1 MLTKQNN
8 DLLTRTGAGTPTG
21 EMMRRYWMPA
31 ALSSELP
38 APDCPPVRV
47 KLLGENLIAFRD
59 TNGRIGLLEEFCA
72 HRGASLFLARNEEC
86 GLRCVYHG
94 WKYDLDGRC
103 VDMPNEPP
111 DSRFKDEIRLK
122 AYPTFELGDVVW
134 AYMGPKEKMPSPP
147 PFEWTAV
154 SREYRCVSKTWQE
167 CNWLQAL
174 EGGIDTTHGAFLH
187 RAISTETNKPG
198 INPQD
203 IRVRH
208 LVPEQEIE
216 LTDYGFVYASIRS
229 LGEKG
234 IFFRT
239 YHYAVPIYQ
248 FWATINDSRSSASN
262 MWVPMD
268 DENCM
273 VYSLMYRHSGD
284 PFTEQEK
291 TDFDRR
297 NGRDRLRKDFRKLR
311 NKDNDWMIDREA
323 QKAETFTGI
332 EGINLQDHA
341 VQESM
346 GPIVDRTR
354 EHLVASDKAIVTARH
369 LLMNAVKKLEQKEDP
384 PNISTSCSQIRAIH
398 RTLPAGIRWRDAL
411 KSEAAHNAPAIID

>member
-1 MLTKQNN
+1 MLTKEAN
-8 DLLTRTGAGTPTG
+8 DRLTRTGTGTPMG
-21 EMMRRYWMPA
+21 ELMRRYWMPA
-31 ALSSELP
+31 ALSAELP
-38 APDCPPVRV
+38 EPDCPPVRV
-47 KLLGENLIAFRD
+47 KLLGENLVAFRD
-59 TNGRIGLLEEFCA
+59 TNGKIGLLEEFCA
-72 HRGASLFLARNEEC
+72 HRGASLFLGRNEEC

-94 WKYDLDGRC
+94 WKYDLNGRC

-111 DSRFKDEIRLK
+111 DSRFKDEIQLK
-122 AYPTFELGDVVW
+122 AYPTLELGDVVW
-134 AYMGPKEKMPSPP
+134 AYLGPQGEMPSPP
-147 PFEWTAV
+147 AFEWTAV
-154 SREYRCVSKTWQE
+154 SKGHRCVSKTWQE

-187 RAISTETNKPG
+187 RAISTETNKAG

-203 IRVRH
+203 IRVQH
-208 LVPEQEIE
+208 LVPQQEIDV
-216 LTDYGFVYASIRS
+216 TDYGFLYVSLRP

-234 IFFRT
+234 TFFRT

-248 FWATINDSRSSASN
+248 FWAVVNDSRSSASN

-273 VYSLMYRHSGD
+273 VYSLMYRHSGG
-284 PFTEQEK
+284 PFSAQEK
-291 TDFDRR
+291 FDFDRR
-297 NGRDRLRKDFRKLR
+297 NGRDRLAADFRKIR
-311 NKDNDWMIDREA
+311 NKDNAWMIDRQA
-323 QKAETFTGI
+323 QKRETFTGI

-369 LLMNAVKKLEQKEDP
+369 LLMHALKKIEQNEDP
-384 PNISTSCSQIRAIH
+384 PNIWPSAGRIRAIH
-398 RTLPAGIRWRDAL
+398 KIIPPGTQWRGTLRNDFSGTV
-411 KSEAAHNAPAIID
+411 SN

>member
-1 MLTKQNN
+1 
-8 DLLTRTGAGTPTG
+8 
-21 EMMRRYWMPA
+21 MPA

-38 APDCPPVRV
+38 AADCPPVRV

-59 TNGRIGLLEEFCA
+59 SNGRIGLLEEFCA
-72 HRGASLFLARNEEC
+72 HRGASLFLGRNEEC

-103 VDMPNEPP
+103 VDMPNELPT
-111 DSRFKDEIRLK
+111 SRFKDEIHLK
-122 AYPTFELGDVVW
+122 AYPTLELGDVVW
-134 AYMGPKEKMPSPP
+134 AYMGPKEKIPSPP
-147 PFEWTAV
+147 AFEWTAV
-154 SREYRCVSKTWQE
+154 SKEYRCVSKTWQE

-187 RAISTETNKPG
+187 RAISTETDKPG

-216 LTDYGFVYASIRS
+216 LMDYGFLYASIRS

-234 IFFRT
+234 TFFRT
-239 YHYAVPIYQ
+239 YHYALPIYQ
-248 FWATINDSRSSASN
+248 FWAIVNDSRSSASN

-284 PFTEQEK
+284 PFTEEEK
-291 TDFDRR
+291 FDFDCR
-297 NGRDRLRKDFRKLR
+297 NGRDRLRSDFRKLR
-311 NKDNDWMIDREA
+311 NKDNDWMINRQA

-346 GPIVDRTR
+346 GAIVDRTR

-369 LLMNAVKKLEQKEDP
+369 LLMNAVKKMADKEDP
-384 PNISTSCSQIRAIH
+384 PNIWPSCSQIRAIH
-398 RTLPAGIRWRDAL
+398 RTIPPGISWRDAL
-411 KSEAAHNAPAIID
+411 KSKPAGDVSAHR

>member
-1 MLTKQNN
+1 MLTKETN
-8 DLLTRTGAGTPTG
+8 DLLTKTGPGNPMG
-21 EMMRRYWMPA
+21 ELMRRYWMPA

-38 APDCPPVRV
+38 EPDSPPVRV
-47 KLLGENLIAFRD
+47 KLLGENLVAFRD
-59 TNGRIGLLEEFCA
+59 TEGKIGLLEEFCA
-72 HRGASLFLARNEEC
+72 HRGASLFLGRNEEC

-94 WKYDLDGRC
+94 WKYDSDGRC
-103 VDMPNEPP
+103 VDMPNEPA
-111 DSRFKDEIRLK
+111 DSQFKDKIHLK
-122 AYPTFELGDVVW
+122 AYPTLELGDVVW
-134 AYMGPKEKMPSPP
+134 AYMGPKEKMPPP
-147 PFEWTAV
+147 PAFEWTTV
-154 SREYRCVSKTWQE
+154 SKQHRCVSKTWQE

-187 RAISTETNKPG
+187 RAISSETNRAG

-208 LVPEQEIE
+208 LVPQQEIE
-216 LTDYGFVYASIRS
+216 LTDYGFLYASIRS

-234 IFFRT
+234 TFFRT
-239 YHYAVPIYQ
+239 YHYALPIYQ
-248 FWATINDSRSSASN
+248 FWAIVNDSRSSASN

-273 VYSLMYRHSGD
+273 VYSLMYRHSGG
-284 PFTEQEK
+284 PFAAKEK
-291 TDFDRR
+291 VEFDRR
-297 NGRDRLRKDFRKLR
+297 NGRDRLDADFRKIR
-311 NKDNDWMIDREA
+311 NKDNVWMIDRAA
-323 QKAETFTGI
+323 QKRETFTGI

-369 LLMNAVKKLEQKEDP
+369 LLLHAVK
-384 PNISTSCSQIRAIH
+384 
-398 RTLPAGIRWRDAL
+398 
-411 KSEAAHNAPAIID
+411 NADSGRRSDSAPGFA

>member
-1 MLTKQNN
+1 MLTKETN
-8 DLLTRTGAGTPTG
+8 DLLTKTGPGNPMG
-21 EMMRRYWMPA
+21 ELMRRYWMPA

-38 APDCPPVRV
+38 EPDCPPVRV
-47 KLLGENLIAFRD
+47 KLLGENLVAFRD
-59 TNGRIGLLEEFCA
+59 TEGKIGLLEEFCA
-72 HRGASLFLARNEEC
+72 HRGASLFLGRNEEC

-94 WKYDLDGRC
+94 WKYDSDGRC
-103 VDMPNEPP
+103 VDMPNEPA
-111 DSRFKDEIRLK
+111 DSQFKDKIHLK
-122 AYPTFELGDVVW
+122 AYPTLELGDVVW
-134 AYMGPKEKMPSPP
+134 AYMGPKEKMPPP
-147 PFEWTAV
+147 PAFEWTTV
-154 SREYRCVSKTWQE
+154 SQQHRCVSKTWQE

-187 RAISTETNKPG
+187 RAISSETNRAG

-208 LVPEQEIE
+208 LVPQQEIE
-216 LTDYGFVYASIRS
+216 LTDYGFLYASIRS

-234 IFFRT
+234 TFFRT
-239 YHYAVPIYQ
+239 YHYALPIYQ
-248 FWATINDSRSSASN
+248 FWAIVNDSRSSASN

-273 VYSLMYRHSGD
+273 VYSLMYRHSGG
-284 PFTEQEK
+284 PFAAKEK
-291 TDFDRR
+291 VEFDRR
-297 NGRDRLRKDFRKLR
+297 NGRDRLDADFRKIR
-311 NKDNDWMIDREA
+311 NKDNVWMIDRAA
-323 QKAETFTGI
+323 QKRETFTGI

-369 LLMNAVKKLEQKEDP
+369 LLLHAVKKLEQKEDP
-384 PNISTSCSQIRAIH
+384 PNIWPSAGRIRAIH
-398 RTLPAGIRWRDAL
+398 RTIPAGIHWRDAL
-411 KSEAAHNAPAIID
+411 KNEASGTVSAQD